1 MKQGP
6 KSILVLARR
15 DNTEAMRVA
24 AGLSVTGHAVDLV
37 FVGDPIA
44 ETEENAAMA
53 ELLEMSGIAPRTAIA
68 EMAGELPF
76 VDAAAL
82 ARALAQSDAVINV

>member
-24 AGLSVTGHAVDLV
+24 AGLSVTGHSVDLV
-37 FVGDPIA
+37 FVGDPVA
-44 ETEENAAMA
+44 ESEENAAMV
-53 ELLEMSGIAPRTAIA
+53 ELLEMSGIAPRTAVLQ
-68 EMAGELPF
+68 MADELPL
-76 VDAAAL
+76 VDAGAL
-82 ARALAQSDAVINV
+82 ARAIAESDAVVNL